1 MKILTRCLIP
11 WIFYAVSL
19 LAFFS
24 IALKD
29 LDVQEP
35 SWQQVI
41 EVVSQPVIE
50 GARLLADEN
59 TDQAVAI
66 SEEEKMQLISE
77 RL

>member
-19 LAFFS
+19 LVFFS

-35 SWQQVI
+35 SWQ
-41 EVVSQPVIE
+41 EVIE
-50 GARLLADEN
+50 GARLLADAN
-59 TDQAVAI
+59 PDQAVAI
-66 SEEEKMQLISE
+66 SEEEKMRLVSE